1 MIGPEAHFLSG
12 SASSRAF
19 SKGRKDM
26 KRFFILILTVSMHGV
41 AQTTAD
47 EIQMLLLKNEQEL
60 MNAIAVGNRELW
72 DKRLH
77 DQCVITIEDGS
88 AMTKQRFVEELNPLP
103 PGYIGHIQIIEPI
116 VRIHGTTAVLSF
128 IDDEYLELFNQKIHT
143 QYRQTDTW
151 INFDGV
157 WKMVSM
163 QLFEIPKNPPAI
175 PMDSTV
181 LKRYVGSYG
190 LSAEKTCAVYVDG
203 GKLFVRKGTNAPQ
216 ELLAQTET
224 VFFRQG
230 DGRVDVIFQKR
241 ANGYVMIERREGED
255 LIWIR
260 IRG

>member
-1 MIGPEAHFLSG
+1 
-12 SASSRAF
+12 
-19 SKGRKDM
+19 
-26 KRFFILILTVSMHGV
+26 
-41 AQTTAD
+41 
-47 EIQMLLLKNEQEL
+47 
-60 MNAIAVGNRELW
+60 
-72 DKRLH
+72 
-77 DQCVITIEDGS
+77 VIIIEDGS

-157 WKMVSM
+157 WRMVSM
-163 QLFEIPKNPPAI
+163 QLFEIPKNPPPI
-175 PMDSTV
+175 TIDSTL
-181 LKRYVGSYG
+181 LKGYEGTYSV
-190 LSAEKTCAVYVDG
+190 SAERTCTVYVEN

-241 ANGYVMIERREGED
+241 ANDHVMIERREGED
-255 LIWIR
+255 LVWTR
-260 IRG
+260 IQGR

>member
-1 MIGPEAHFLSG
+1 
-12 SASSRAF
+12 
-19 SKGRKDM
+19 M
-26 KRFFILILTVSMHGV
+26 KYFFVLMTMVSMNGL

-47 EIQMLLLKNEQEL
+47 ETQRLLLKSEQDL
-60 MNAIAVGNRELW
+60 MNGIAIGNRELW
-72 DKRLH
+72 DRHLH

-88 AMTKQRFVEELNPLP
+88 AMTKQRFIEELNPLP
-103 PGYIGHIQIIEPI
+103 PGYVGHIQIIEPV
-116 VRIHGTTAVLSF
+116 VRIHGNTAVLSF

-163 QLFEIPKNPPAI
+163 QLFEIPKNPQAI
-175 PMDSTV
+175 SIDSIL
-181 LKRYVGSYG
+181 LKRYEGTYG
-190 LSAEKTCAVYVDG
+190 LSAERTCTVYVEG
-203 GKLFVRKGTNAPQ
+203 GTLFIRKGTNTPQ

-241 ANGYVMIERREGED
+241 GPSYVMIERREGED
-255 LIWIR
+255 LVWTR
-260 IRG
+260 IQGR

>member
-1 MIGPEAHFLSG
+1 
-12 SASSRAF
+12 
-19 SKGRKDM
+19 M
-26 KRFFILILTVSMHGV
+26 KRFFVLILTVSTHGV

-60 MNAIAVGNRELW
+60 MNAIAVGNRDLW
-72 DKRLH
+72 GKHLH
-77 DQCVITIEDGS
+77 DHCVITIEDGRT
-88 AMTKQRFVEELNPLP
+88 MTKQRFLEELNPLP
-103 PGYIGHIQIIEPI
+103 QGYIGHIQIIEPI
-116 VRIHGTTAVLSF
+116 VRIHGATAVLSF

-151 INFDGV
+151 MNFDGV

-175 PMDSTV
+175 MLDSTV
-181 LKRYVGSYG
+181 LNRYDGTYG
-190 LSAEKTCAVYVDG
+190 LSAERTCTVYVEN
-203 GKLFVRKGTNAPQ
+203 GKLFVRKGTQKPQ

-224 VFFRQG
+224 VFFRLG

-255 LIWIR
+255 LVWTR
-260 IRG
+260 VQDR